1 VDYRNLRDDLLPET
15 SELETQPERK
25 IVAVSPPA
33 LHWLARQTGLSRRAL
48 LALSALWG
56 VVLVGCLVVG
66 ALLFAEYRPRP
77 PAAAALAASTESAD
91 LQPAASQAASTSQAP
106 GQAEAAQPAPD
117 QNGSIQAMA
126 TPACGE
132 STLTVG
138 EVQYKI
144 EALARQPDGSLQVPT
159 GAPGTAYWISG
170 SSPYHVFA
178 LEATLENLALQ
189 ASITGDEVAIA
200 WSDCEN
206 EVYTIRGIENSPQ
219 GINTVFDTAVAG
231 ITLLVPI
238 DPGSAGLVIHA
249 QPPGEETAA
258 LPDSGQNNIQAEIGM
273 LEASE
278 SIYDG
283 SILTRVSIQNYGA
296 SEFTLSAADAA
307 VSGEDGRSISPKHSD
322 PYLPQTLAP
331 GETREFEFV
340 FPQAPF
346 PNPVL
351 RIFDVE
357 YNLEDFYQ

>member
-1 VDYRNLRDDLLPET
+1 MDYRNLRDDLLPES

-25 IVAVSPPA
+25 IITVRLPA
-33 LHWLARQTGLSRRAL
+33 LRWLVSQTGLTPRAL
-48 LALSALWG
+48 LPLGALWG

-66 ALLFAEYRPRP
+66 VLLYAEYRPRLP
-77 PAAAALAASTESAD
+77 VAALPVQASGTETAG
-91 LQPAASQAASTSQAP
+91 LQPAP
-106 GQAEAAQPAPD
+106 GQESANP
-117 QNGSIQAMA
+117 AMA
-126 TPACGE
+126 APACGE
-132 STLTVG
+132 STLTIG
-138 EVQYKI
+138 TAQYRI
-144 EALARQPDGSLQVPT
+144 EALAPQPDGSLQVPT

-189 ASITGDEVAIA
+189 SSSTGDEIAIA

-206 EVYTIRGIENSPQ
+206 EVFTIRGVENDPQ
-219 GINTVFDTAVAG
+219 EINTVFDTAVAG

-238 DPGSAGLVIHA
+238 DPGSAGLVIRA
-249 QPPGEETAA
+249 QDPDEETAA

-307 VSGEDGRSISPKHSD
+307 VTGEDGRSVSPKHSD
-322 PYLPQTLAP
+322 PSLPQTLSP
-331 GETREFEFV
+331 GVTREFEFI
-340 FPQAPF
+340 FPEAPF
-346 PNPVL
+346 PDPVL
-351 RIFDVE
+351 RIFTVE
-357 YNLEDFYQ
+357 YNLEDFYE